1 MAVST
6 KARQALARRVVRAA
20 CEELIAQGCAI
31 SLAYGEG
38 DYGVVKAVTADAV
51 INAMHACDEEWL
63 IVWQRNPGGYT
74 RMGSIFLIYG
84 NDGYDVTIDLTAAVN
99 EMLPNT
105 KALIDKLGAN
115 A

>member
-6 KARQALARRVVRAA
+6 KARQALERRVVRAA

-31 SLAYGEG
+31 SLSYGEG

-51 INAMHACDEEWL
+51 LNAMHACDEEWL
-63 IVWQRNPGGYT
+63 IVWQRNPDGYT
-74 RMGSIFLIYG
+74 RLGSVYLVYG
-84 NDGYDVTIDLTAAVN
+84 NDGYDVIADLTVVVD

-105 KALIDKLGAN
+105 NALIDKLGAN